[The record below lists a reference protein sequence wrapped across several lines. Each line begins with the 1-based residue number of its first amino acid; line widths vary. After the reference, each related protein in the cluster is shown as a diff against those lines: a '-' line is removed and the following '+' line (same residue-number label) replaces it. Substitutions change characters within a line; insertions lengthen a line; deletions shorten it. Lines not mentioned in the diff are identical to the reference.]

1 MKTYYTS
8 EIAAELG
15 FTSTTLFDIV
25 FNVELVK
32 RGIKFETK
40 DGLASTSDYDFM
52 DYVEFERIPLEDG
65 SIIYVRKWNQEG
77 RKFLL
82 DLLG

>member
-15 FTSTTLFDIV
+15 FSSTTLFEIV
-25 FNVELVK
+25 FNIELVK
-32 RGIKFETK
+32 RGIQCETK
-40 DGLASTSDYDFM
+40 DGLALTGDYDFM

-65 SIIYVRKWNQEG
+65 SIIYIRKWNQEG
-77 RKFLL
+77 RDFLL
-82 DLLG
+82 DLLE

>member
-40 DGLASTSDYDFM
+40 DGLELTGDYDFM
-52 DYVEFERIPLEDG
+52 NYIEFERIPLEDG
-65 SIIYVRKWNQEG
+65 SIIYIRKWTQEG

>member
-8 EIAAELG
+8 EIAEELG

-40 DGLASTSDYDFM
+40 DENELTGDYDIM
-52 DYVEFERIPLEDG
+52 NYLDFERIPLEDG
-65 SIIYVRKWNQEG
+65 SIIYIRKWTQEG
-77 RKFLL
+77 RDFLL
-82 DLLG
+82 ELLG